1 MDRKQ
6 EFAAGDV
13 SAAVNY
19 LVFHCRKSSAVL
31 RAIADQ
37 RAEQDWRALIG
48 GLAGGGAP
56 TRPRARRSSL
66 RGGGDAWFERAMDI
80 LKIETQRLRSL
91 RAMQVGLLELNL
103 LRKTF

>member
-19 LVFHCRKSSAVL
+19 LVFHCRKTSAVL

-56 TRPRARRSSL
+56 TRPRARRSS
-66 RGGGDAWFERAMDI
+66 
-80 LKIETQRLRSL
+80 
-91 RAMQVGLLELNL
+91 
-103 LRKTF
+103 